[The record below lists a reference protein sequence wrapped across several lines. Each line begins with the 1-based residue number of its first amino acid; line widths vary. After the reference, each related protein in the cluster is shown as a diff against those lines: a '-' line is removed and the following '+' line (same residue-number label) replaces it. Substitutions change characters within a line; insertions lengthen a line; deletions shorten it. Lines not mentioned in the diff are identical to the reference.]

1 MQRHKRWIDK
11 LIRLHACSDAVSW
24 CRTYDSLDD
33 AWQSCTRGDWML
45 WLLGRLSGSGSK
57 ARKQLVLTTCECARL
72 ALSHVKTGEDRPL
85 KAIETTER
93 WAIGKATIQEVRAAA
108 DAAYAAA
115 AYAAAAYAAADVA
128 ADVADAADTAD
139 VADAAAYAVDTA
151 GVAATADIAA
161 TAAYDAARSNI
172 LKRCADIVRS
182 HYPKAPEM

>member
-1 MQRHKRWIDK
+1 MQSQIWIDK
-11 LIRLHACSDAVSW
+11 LIRLQACSNAVDW
-24 CRTYDSLDD
+24 CRTYDSLDG

-45 WLLGRLSGSGSK
+45 WLLGRLSGKPGSK

-108 DAAYAAA
+108 DVAYADAAYAAT
-115 AYAAAAYAAADVA
+115 AYAAADVA
-128 ADVADAADTAD
+128 ATYATAADTAD
-139 VADAAAYAVDTA
+139 VADAVAYAVDTA